1 MAELGRASASHPGIG
16 TLTAPAKVSRGAAA
30 AYAALFLLAAFLCL
44 WQLDARRLW
53 GDEAET
59 AVLAVNVVRFGLP
72 ITLDERNEITNLPDR
87 QDANEEHVWIWSPWL
102 DEYIAA
108 ASIRVLGPTTLAA
121 RLPFAVIGL
130 ATLAMLAWVARRI
143 YGGNQVA
150 LIAVALTVTCVPFLL
165 HTRQARYYAVL
176 AFAATWILY
185 GLTATLENRRRAG
198 AIHLALGLATLFY
211 CNYIAALG
219 FSVGLGLLA
228 VSKLRSERMVSVTIA
243 CGGLGFAV
251 LAIPWI
257 FYASAGSQLA
267 LVNATRLGPNLL
279 YYASEIHF
287 HLVPWVLLAI
297 PLLALVWRTLRGGL
311 QHHPPSRMIRTFE
324 TACWLVLGGSLLI
337 DALSPLRFFRYL
349 TPLIPVLML
358 LASSILV
365 RYVKPPPLRWLAV
378 AALALSNVIAIATG
392 LIFPSRSAH
401 SLELTTW
408 NFFNSITTE
417 RRERVDGV
425 LAYLQAEAQPGDSV
439 WVPDPEF
446 PLIFYTDL
454 RILDARLQRGI
465 PTEEPAWILPVSA
478 SGISTRRQLKLPPAL
493 EGRYE
498 EIRLRVPSS
507 PRGGNRPDP
516 HEHSLLPNEQME
528 DFRIYRSREVRATP
542 KTP

>member
-72 ITLDERNEITNLPDR
+72 ITLDERNEITNLPNR
-87 QDANEEHVWIWSPWL
+87 QDANEEHVWTWSPWL

-121 RLPFAVIGL
+121 RLPFAFIGL

-143 YGGNQVA
+143 YSGNQVA
-150 LIAVALTVTCVPFLL
+150 LIAIALTVTCVPFLL

-185 GLTATLENRRRAG
+185 GLTVTLEHRRRAG
-198 AIHLALGLATLFY
+198 AIHLALGLTTLFY
-211 CNYIAALG
+211 CNYITALG
-219 FSVGLGLLA
+219 FSVGLGVLA
-228 VSKLRSERMVSVTIA
+228 VSKLRTERAVTLTIV
-243 CGGLGFAV
+243 CGGLGFGA
-251 LAIPWI
+251 LALPWI
-257 FYASAGSQLA
+257 LYAGAGSQLG
-267 LVNATRLGPNLL
+267 LVDATRLGPNLL
-279 YYASEIHF
+279 YYLSEIHF
-287 HLVPWVLLAI
+287 HLVPWVLLVI
-297 PLLALVWRTLRGGL
+297 PLLALIWRTLRGEL
-311 QHHPPSRMIRTFE
+311 QHDPPSRVIRTFE
-324 TACWLVLGGSLLI
+324 TACWLLLGGSLLI

-358 LASSILV
+358 LAGSILV

-378 AALALSNVIAIATG
+378 AALALSNVFAIASG
-392 LIFPSRSAH
+392 VIFPTRPGH

-408 NFFNSITTE
+408 NFFNSITAEHT
-417 RRERVDGV
+417 ERVDGV
-425 LAYLQAEAQPGDSV
+425 LDYFQEKAHPGDTV

-454 RILDARLQRGI
+454 RVLDARLQRGA
-465 PTEEPAWILPVSA
+465 PVEEPVWILPISA
-478 SGISTRRQLKLPPAL
+478 SGISTRRQLKLPPSL
-493 EGRYE
+493 KGRYE
-498 EIRLRVPSS
+498 EILLRVPNS

-516 HEHSLLPNEQME
+516 HAHSLLPNEQME
-528 DFRIYRSREVRATP
+528 DFRIYRNHKVRPIPRTP
-542 KTP
+542 

>member
-16 TLTAPAKVSRGAAA
+16 TLTASAQVSRGAAA

-72 ITLDERNEITNLPDR
+72 ITLDERNEITNLPNR
-87 QDANEEHVWIWSPWL
+87 QDANAEHVWIWSPWL

-121 RLPFAVIGL
+121 RLPFALIGL
-130 ATLAMLAWVARRI
+130 ATLAMLGLVARRI
-143 YGGNQVA
+143 YRGNQVA
-150 LIAVALTVTCVPFLL
+150 LIAIALTVTCVPFLL

-198 AIHLALGLATLFY
+198 AIHLALGLTTLFY
-211 CNYIAALG
+211 CNYITALG
-219 FSVGLGLLA
+219 FSVGLGVLA
-228 VSKLRSERMVSVTIA
+228 VSKLRTERAVTLTIA
-243 CGGLGFAV
+243 CGGLGFGA
-251 LAIPWI
+251 LALPWI
-257 FYASAGSQLA
+257 LYADAGSQLG
-267 LVNATRLGPNLL
+267 LVDATRLGPNLL

-297 PLLALVWRTLRGGL
+297 PLLALVWRTLRGRL
-311 QHHPPSRMIRTFE
+311 QHDPPSRAIRTFE
-324 TACWLVLGGSLLI
+324 TACWLLLGGSLLI

-358 LASSILV
+358 LAGSILV
-365 RYVKPPPLRWLAV
+365 RYVKPPPLRWLVV
-378 AALALSNVIAIATG
+378 AALALSNAFAIASG
-392 LIFPSRSAH
+392 VIFPSRPGH
-401 SLELTTW
+401 TLELTTW
-408 NFFNSITTE
+408 NFFNSITAE
-417 RRERVDGV
+417 HRERVDGV
-425 LAYLQAEAQPGDSV
+425 LAYLQAEAQPGDRV

-454 RILDARLQRGI
+454 RILDARLQRGV

-498 EIRLRVPSS
+498 EIRLRVPNS

-516 HEHSLLPNEQME
+516 HAHSLGPNEQME
-528 DFRIYRSREVRATP
+528 DFRIYRNHKVRPTAETP
-542 KTP
+542 